1 MYSKTPVSILMH
13 MAHLVSSS
21 IPQTL
26 PTAGAPICKESIQA
40 VAHVPPSVQTVYCA
54 MYGNR
59 PMTGRQL
66 RDATHL
72 PRRTIYAALERL
84 RDLGV
89 IRERASLR
97 DTRQTFYWIAGQEP
111 ALEVKSP
118 MTHGPFP
125 QQPKIKA

>member
-1 MYSKTPVSILMH
+1 
-13 MAHLVSSS
+13 MAQLVST
-21 IPQTL
+21 PLQ
-26 PTAGAPICKESIQA
+26 PAAPVAGAPICKESIQA

-89 IRERASLR
+89 IKERASLR
-97 DTRQTFYWIAGQEP
+97 DTRQTFYWIAGQAP
-111 ALEVKSP
+111 DLEVKAP
-118 MTHGPFP
+118 AAHGPFP
-125 QQPKIKA
+125 IAQPAKAKA